1 MRLNEID
8 DTYTPL
14 NQLMNGST
22 VEDKSASWAQ
32 AINIDLSTIQFIH
45 CHQGSTGSASSG
57 QPETSSSDDKTD
69 VKEG

>member
-1 MRLNEID
+1 MKLMMIP
-8 DTYTPL
+8 TPL

-45 CHQGSTGSASSG
+45 CHQGATGPASSE
-57 QPETSSSDDKTD
+57 QPETGSSDDKPNAT
-69 VKEG
+69 EG